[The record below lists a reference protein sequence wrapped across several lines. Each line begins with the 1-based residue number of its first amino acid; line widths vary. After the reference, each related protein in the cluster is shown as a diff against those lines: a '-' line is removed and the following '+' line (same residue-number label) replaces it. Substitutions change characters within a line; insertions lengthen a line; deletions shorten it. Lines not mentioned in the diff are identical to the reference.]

1 MTVAL
6 LFAIGVLIGL
16 APRAR
21 THLARFNYAVAGIAG
36 ALTGGLAPVLAGGA
50 PSVALRLIAGAAV
63 AAACVIALASLR
75 RLAGIAS
82 NRSPDQN

>member
-1 MTVAL
+1 MVAL

-21 THLARFNYAVAGIAG
+21 THIARFNYAVAGGAG
-36 ALTGGLAPVLAGGA
+36 ALIGGLVPVLAGGA
-50 PSVALRLIAGAAV
+50 PSAALRLIAGAAI

-75 RLAGIAS
+75 RLAGLSS
-82 NRSPDQN
+82 NRSSNKN